1 MTMTQ
6 TIVPANRLGQLL
18 AENRLRVGADLES
31 IANRSQFTVG
41 ELADIEAGHFVLSD
55 ELIAQVTK
63 IYSVDTGAVIPQR
76 AELVVD
82 LGRQQIS
89 ASGQSVQLS
98 ASTNDHILDR
108 YLSLVY
114 VLRNKLPGTEIP
126 LRDKDLGIL
135 SNSLAMDRALIVQ
148 SLQDSMESNAE
159 PVRGLVAWFKN
170 RMWVPRAGILVGAV
184 SVGSLVMLTSNP
196 AAATD
201 MIDVP
206 EPEPEPEPEATNIV
220 VETTQRVTI
229 VETEVPED
237 PVPEQIVT
245 PAKGDLEVAA
255 VDVNAMSAK
264 TSAEA
269 RQSDTTEQSV
279 QVSREELGR
288 QAEALI
294 AFDLERNLPDWEINY
309 LGPKPGHRGLTF
321 PYEQRIDIYV
331 RDTDTAQSL
340 AAIVAHEVGH
350 AVDTHMLTD
359 SDRWDWLHA
368 RSIADAPWWPTA
380 YDADFSSGAG
390 DFAEAFAYMTTGNA
404 SQSEIGGQ
412 LTTKQL
418 SVLQGIVNRAVR

>member
-1 MTMTQ
+1 MC
-6 TIVPANRLGQLL
+6 IR
-18 AENRLRVGADLES
+18 
-31 IANRSQFTVG
+31 
-41 ELADIEAGHFVLSD
+41 
-55 ELIAQVTK
+55 
-63 IYSVDTGAVIPQR
+63 
-76 AELVVD
+76 
-82 LGRQQIS
+82 
-89 ASGQSVQLS
+89 
-98 ASTNDHILDR
+98 DR
-108 YLSLVY
+108 
-114 VLRNKLPGTEIP
+114 
-126 LRDKDLGIL
+126 
-135 SNSLAMDRALIVQ
+135 
-148 SLQDSMESNAE
+148 
-159 PVRGLVAWFKN
+159 
-170 RMWVPRAGILVGAV
+170 
-184 SVGSLVMLTSNP
+184 
-196 AAATD
+196 
-201 MIDVP
+201 
-206 EPEPEPEPEATNIV
+206 
-220 VETTQRVTI
+220 
-229 VETEVPED
+229 
-237 PVPEQIVT
+237 
-245 PAKGDLEVAA
+245 
-255 VDVNAMSAK
+255 
-264 TSAEA
+264 
-269 RQSDTTEQSV
+269 SDTTEQSV

-288 QAEALI
+288 QAEELI